1 MMAHKFY
8 RAHVLCCRG
17 TSCTSGGSAEI
28 LALMEREVEAQNL
41 HDDVLVTF
49 SGCHGLCSI
58 GPIVVIYPEDILYC
72 HVKPEDVSEIVE
84 KTLKR
89 GVLVERLLF
98 NDPVSGELIPEYHGI
113 PFYKNQQ
120 RIILKNCG
128 VINPERIE
136 EYIAREGYQGLARA
150 LFEMTP
156 EDVIEEIK
164 CSGLRGRGG
173 GGFPTGL
180 KWQFTRNAPEA
191 PKYVIC
197 NADEGDPGAFMDR
210 SILEGDPH
218 SVLEGMIIA
227 GYAIGAQKGFIYC
240 RAEYPLAIKRLNI
253 AIDQARKMGCLGEK
267 ILGSNFSFDIEVKEG
282 AGAFVCGE
290 ETALIASIEGKRGE
304 PRPRP
309 PFPAERGLWGKPTNI
324 NNVKSYAAVGKI
336 IHRGSKWFYSIGTEG
351 SRGTAVFALTGK
363 VKNTGLLEVPMGT
376 TLGEIVFDI
385 GGGISKERKFKAVQT
400 GGPLGGCLS
409 NDFLNLPVDFDSLV
423 SAGALMGSGGMIVVD
438 ETTCMVELA
447 RFFLKFSV
455 AESCGQCTPCR
466 VGGEKL
472 LEILERITHGEGK
485 MEDLDMIEDIART
498 MKEGSLCAL
507 GQGTPNPVLAT
518 LRFFRDE
525 YEAHII
531 DKRCPAGV
539 CSRLS
544 VSPCQSACPAEVKV
558 PLYISKIAEG
568 KYDEALCIH
577 RESNPFV
584 SVCGRVCPAFCEDK
598 CRRGEL
604 DAPVAI
610 RDLKRFMADSCTD
623 KWVPNQLEEDKEE
636 KVAIVGG
643 GPGGLTAALR
653 LAQRGYR
660 STIFEVLPVLGGMM
674 RIGIPSYRLPR
685 NVLEKEIESILSIGK
700 IEVKTGVA
708 FGKDISLDDLRR
720 NYQAVLLSIG
730 AQGCYKPNV
739 PGKDLLGVT
748 TGMELLKA
756 MNLGEDM
763 SFVKGKKVVVIGGG
777 NVAMDASR
785 SLLRLGAEEVHLL
798 YRREKKDMP
807 ALEEEVMATEEEG
820 ISISFG
826 TRRWRR
832 RRSVLE
838 EEKVKFHYLT
848 MPIEFLGSNGKVIG
862 VKCICLSLKD
872 KEGKPKFD
880 SSARKK
886 PFPVEGSQFVI
897 EADMVVCAVGQKVEQ
912 NLLSKEGIATNKDGT
927 IQVDPR
933 TFMTSL
939 EGVFAV
945 GDAVSGPASVVQAV
959 GQANKV
965 SRSIH
970 RFLRGLPLYE
980 PQVLPE
986 RPEPMKYEMSEED
999 GNRPRMKASIVSP
1012 EVRVQDFRE
1021 VELGFPNE
1029 QVAIM
1034 EAKRCLRCDLEETE

>member
-1 MMAHKFY
+1 MQQ
-8 RAHVLCCRG
+8 
-17 TSCTSGGSAEI
+17 
-28 LALMEREVEAQNL
+28 EVQKHNL
-41 HDDVLVTF
+41 QDEVLVTF

-58 GPIVVIYPEDILYC
+58 GPIMVIYPEDILYC
-72 HVKPEDVSEIVE
+72 HVKRDDVPEIVE
-84 KTLKR
+84 KTLKK
-89 GVLVERLLF
+89 GTVIERLLF
-98 NDPVSGELIPEYHGI
+98 NDPASGELIPEYHSI
-113 PFYKNQQ
+113 PFYRNQQ
-120 RIILKNCG
+120 RIILRNCG
-128 VINPERIE
+128 VINPECIE
-136 EYIAREGYQGLARA
+136 EYIGRGGYQGLTKA
-150 LFEMTP
+150 LFEMDP
-156 EDVIEEIK
+156 ESVIEEIK
-164 CSGLRGRGG
+164 RSGLRGRGG

-180 KWQFTRNAPEA
+180 KWQFARNAPGN

-253 AIDQARKMGCLGEK
+253 AIEQGKRMGCLGK
-267 ILGSNFSFDIEVKEG
+267 NILGSDFSFDIEVKEG

-324 NNVKSYAAVGKI
+324 NNVKSYAAVAQI
-336 IHRGSKWFYSIGTEG
+336 IQKGAEWFSSIGTKD
-351 SRGTAVFALTGK
+351 SPGTAVFALTGK
-363 VKNTGLLEVPMGT
+363 VKNTGLLEIPMGT

-385 GGGISKERKFKAVQT
+385 GGGINKDRKFKAVQT

-409 NDFLNLPVDFDSLV
+409 SEFLNLPVDFDSLV

-447 RFFLKFSV
+447 RFFLQFSV

-466 VGGEKL
+466 VGGKKL
-472 LEILERITHGEGK
+472 LEILERITRGEGK
-485 MEDLDMIEDIART
+485 MEDLVMIEDISRT

-525 YEAHII
+525 YEAHIV

-539 CSRLS
+539 CSKLS
-544 VSPCQSACPAEVKV
+544 ASPCQSACPAEVKV
-558 PLYISKIAEG
+558 PIYISKIAEG
-568 KYDEALCIH
+568 KYDEAARIH
-577 RESNPFV
+577 RQSNPFV

-604 DAPVAI
+604 DEPVAI
-610 RDLKRFMADSCTD
+610 RDLKRFMADHSTGR
-623 KWVPNQLEEDKEE
+623 WVPEQLEEDKKE

-653 LAQRGYR
+653 LAQLGYK
-660 STIFEVLPVLGGMM
+660 STIFEALPVLGGMM

-685 NVLEKEIESILSIGK
+685 EVLDKEIESILSTGK
-700 IEVKTGVA
+700 VEVKTKVA
-708 FGKDISLDDLRR
+708 FGKDVSIKDLMKDH
-720 NYQAVLLSIG
+720 QAVLLSIG
-730 AQGCYKPNV
+730 AQGCYKPNI

-785 SLLRLGAEEVHLL
+785 SLLRLGAEEVHLV
-798 YRREKKDMP
+798 YRRERKDMP
-807 ALEEEVMATEEEG
+807 ALEEEIMAAEEEG
-820 ISISFG
+820 VSISMG
-826 TRRWRR
+826 TRRWRG

-838 EEKVKFHYLT
+838 EEKVKFHCLT
-848 MPIEFLGSNGKVIG
+848 MPVEFVGSGGKIVG
-862 VKCICLSLKD
+862 VKCVRLALTDKD
-872 KEGKPKFD
+872 GRARFD
-880 SSARKK
+880 SSARKR
-886 PFPVEGSQFVI
+886 PFPIEGSHFLL
-897 EADMVVCAVGQKVEQ
+897 EADMVVCAIGQKVEWE
-912 NLLSKEGIATNKDGT
+912 LLSKEGIATNKDGT
-927 IQVDPR
+927 IKVDPR
-933 TFMTSL
+933 TYMTSL

-959 GQANKV
+959 GQANKAA
-965 SRSIH
+965 RAIH
-970 RFLRGLPLYE
+970 RFLRGLPLHE
-980 PQVLPE
+980 VPTPPE

-999 GNRPRMKASIVSP
+999 GNRPRMRASIVSP
-1012 EVRVQDFRE
+1012 EARVQDFRE

-1029 QVAIM
+1029 QVAIL
-1034 EAKRCLRCDLEETE
+1034 EARRCLRCDLEEAE